1 MSNYKIKSVAKR
13 ELQIAAL
20 RWFREYY
27 PEYEDLL
34 IALPNGFRA
43 QFDNKTNKNLKELG
57 FKDYTPDLFLAV
69 ETSYYRGLF
78 VELLPR
84 GERLRKTKYEYFV
97 KLRLNGYRVAIV
109 RDMKDFEDIIKNYLV
124 NL

>member
-13 ELQIAAL
+13 ELQIASQR
-20 RWFREYY
+20 RWRENY

-43 QFDNKTNKNLKELG
+43 QFDYKTNKNLKELG

-69 ETSYYRGLF
+69 KTSYYRWLF
-78 VELLPR
+78 IELLPR
-84 GERLRKTKYEYFV
+84 GERLRKTKYEYLE
-97 KLRLNGYRVAIV
+97 KLRMNNYRVVIV
-109 RDMKDFEDIIKNYLV
+109 RDLKAFKDIIKNYL
-124 NL
+124 

>member
-13 ELQIAAL
+13 ELQIASL
-20 RWFREYY
+20 RWFRENY

-43 QFDNKTNKNLKELG
+43 QFDYKTNKNLKKLG

-69 ETSYYRGLF
+69 KTSYYRGLF
-78 VELLPR
+78 IELLPR
-84 GERLRKTKYEYFV
+84 GERLRKTKYEYLE
-97 KLRLNGYRVAIV
+97 KLRMNNYRVVIV
-109 RDMKDFEDIIKNYLV
+109 RDLKAFKDIIKNYL
-124 NL
+124 

>member
-1 MSNYKIKSVAKR
+1 MTTMSNYKIKSVAKR
-13 ELQIAAL
+13 ELQIASL
-20 RWFREYY
+20 RWFRENY

-43 QFDNKTNKNLKELG
+43 QFDYKTNKNLKELG
-57 FKDYTPDLFLAV
+57 FKDYTPDLFLVV

-84 GERLRKTKYEYFV
+84 GERLRKTKYEYFE
-97 KLRLNGYRVAIV
+97 KLRLNGYRVVIV
-109 RDMKDFEDIIKNYLV
+109 RDLKDFEDIIKNYL
-124 NL
+124 